1 MKHFN
6 KKIKIALIASFVIL
20 FTFVALSKAGVL
32 FSMSDDDI
40 IVVSTTNKS
49 FDPNNYVA
57 SVAAVSNNITTT
69 TQTETTTTEK
79 TTVTTTVETTTTKK
93 SLMIEAPEINWDGAV
108 LSKSKGVVI
117 GPSGKETY
125 YNLPMTSIINNMR
138 KKGYSEEEYP
148 YWVRSDGVKML
159 GGYVMVAANY
169 SIRPLGTKLE
179 TSLGYGIVCD
189 TGTFVNNNPTQI
201 DIAVTW

>member
-57 SVAAVSNNITTT
+57 SVAAVSSGVPTTT
-69 TQTETTTTEK
+69 
-79 TTVTTTVETTTTKK
+79 K

-125 YNLPMTSIINNMR
+125 YNLSMTSIINSMR
-138 KKGYSEEEYP
+138 RRGFSEEEYP

-189 TGTFVNNNPTQI
+189 TGSFVKNNPTQI

>member
-79 TTVTTTVETTTTKK
+79 TTVTTTVATTTTKK

>member
-138 KKGYSEEEYP
+138 K
-148 YWVRSDGVKML
+148 M
-159 GGYVMVAANY
+159 YVA
-169 SIRPLGTKLE
+169 
-179 TSLGYGIVCD
+179 
-189 TGTFVNNNPTQI
+189 F
-201 DIAVTW
+201 

>member
-108 LSKSKGVVI
+108 LSKIKGVVI

-179 TSLGYGIVCD
+179 SSLGYGIVCD